1 MEFLLRLPA
10 PFRFALRRPAA
21 ALAPA
26 FVVLPIALWM
36 ATFGNWPLWRALAD
50 THAPGSTPHSWF
62 FLLGFG
68 VLLVAGNAALLM
80 LFAWRWTLK
89 PVATLLLLFTAFG
102 AYFMLTYGIAIDA
115 SMLTNVLQTD
125 VREAGDLLSWRMPAV
140 VLALAG
146 PPLWWTW
153 RQPVA
158 RPTPLRLLVQN
169 TGWLI
174 LFLGVAVASVLATF
188 QEFSSTMRN
197 QPQLRYLINPLNTVY
212 ALGRIA
218 TQPLRMDT
226 RTLLPFGRDA
236 HLGASYAGQTK
247 PPLLVLVVGETG
259 RSGNFGLNG
268 YARATTP
275 QLSARN
281 DLASASNAW
290 ACGTSTATALP
301 CMFSGLGK
309 NDYEARK
316 SNHENLLDV
325 LDHAGLAVLW
335 LDNQSGCKGVCDRV
349 PSASTTT
356 SPDPTWCKG
365 GECLDPIMLAGLD
378 ARLAALPEEKRAR
391 GTVLVLHQMGSHG
404 PAYARRS
411 APELKKFTPECHSN
425 ALQEC
430 SQEEV
435 VNAYDNSIV
444 QTDAFLG
451 ATLHW
456 LEGKQAEFQPA
467 MIYVADHGESLGENN
482 IYLHGLPYA
491 IAPDVQK
498 HVPWITWLSPA
509 MQARSGASTACLQ
522 KEMATRRISQDDY
535 FHSVLGL
542 LNVQTTTYQA
552 ANDLFAPCRTNG

>member
-268 YARATTP
+268 YAPPRRSCQRATIWPAQATRGHVAP
-275 QLSARN
+275 ARPRPFPACFPA
-281 DLASASNAW
+281 LA
-290 ACGTSTATALP
+290 
-301 CMFSGLGK
+301 K
-309 NDYEARK
+309 
-316 SNHENLLDV
+316 
-325 LDHAGLAVLW
+325 
-335 LDNQSGCKGVCDRV
+335 
-349 PSASTTT
+349 TTT
-356 SPDPTWCKG
+356 
-365 GECLDPIMLAGLD
+365 
-378 ARLAALPEEKRAR
+378 RLAKATMKTCWTYWTTPVWQSFGWTTSRAAK
-391 GTVLVLHQMGSHG
+391 G
-404 PAYARRS
+404 
-411 APELKKFTPECHSN
+411 C
-425 ALQEC
+425 
-430 SQEEV
+430 
-435 VNAYDNSIV
+435 
-444 QTDAFLG
+444 
-451 ATLHW
+451 
-456 LEGKQAEFQPA
+456 
-467 MIYVADHGESLGENN
+467 
-482 IYLHGLPYA
+482 A
-491 IAPDVQK
+491 IA
-498 HVPWITWLSPA
+498 SRRPA
-509 MQARSGASTACLQ
+509 PPPARIPPGARAASVSTRSCW
-522 KEMATRRISQDDY
+522 R
-535 FHSVLGL
+535 G
-542 LNVQTTTYQA
+542 
-552 ANDLFAPCRTNG
+552 

>member
-10 PFRFALRRPAA
+10 PFRFALRRPSA

-26 FVVLPIALWM
+26 FIVLPIALWI
-36 ATFGNWPLWRALAD
+36 AAFGNWPLWRALAD
-50 THAPGSTPHSWF
+50 THTPGSTPHSWF

-89 PVATLLLLFTAFG
+89 PVATLLLLITAFG

-146 PPLWWTW
+146 PPLWWMW

-158 RPTPLRLLVQN
+158 RHAPLRLLIQN

-197 QPQLRYLINPLNTVY
+197 QPQLRYLINPLNTAY
-212 ALGRIA
+212 ALGHIA

-290 ACGTSTATALP
+290 ACGTSTATAVP

-309 NDYEARK
+309 KDYEARK
-316 SNHENLLDV
+316 SNQENLLDV

-335 LDNQSGCKGVCDRV
+335 LDNQSGCKGVCERTPQVNTVAAAV
-349 PSASTTT
+349 PGLCPA
-356 SPDPTWCKG
+356 G
-365 GECLDPIMLAGLD
+365 GCLDEVMLHQLD
-378 ARLAALPEEKRAR
+378 DRIAALPAERRAK
-391 GTVLVLHQMGSHG
+391 GVVLVMHQMGSHG
-404 PAYARRS
+404 PAYHKRS
-411 APELKKFTPECHSN
+411 PAAFKKFMPECASN
-425 ALQEC
+425 ALQDC
-430 SQEEV
+430 SRDSL
-435 VNAYDNSIV
+435 VNAYDNTILY
-444 QTDAFLG
+444 TDHFLG
-451 ATLHW
+451 DTITWLKSRAATHATAL
-456 LEGKQAEFQPA
+456 
-467 MIYVADHGESLGENN
+467 MYVSDHGESLGENN
-482 IYLHGLPYA
+482 LYLHGLPWR

-498 HVPWITWLSPA
+498 HVPWVTWLSPA
-509 MQARSGASTACLQ
+509 YLQRLGTTTQCLRQ
-522 KEMATRRISQDDY
+522 QQDARISHDNY

-542 LNVQTTTYQA
+542 LGVQTRLYQRTQ
-552 ANDLFAPCRTNG
+552 DIFATCRPG